1 MFAVY
6 VVDVPKTPILE
17 NTNVSDKIDNSLVIV
32 SLLFTSTAINTL
44 KYWYV
49 DANCPNQLT
58 YSSHLFYYLMPLKNM
73 AMTFVKYVK
82 VHENFLLNCSW
93 EWPRFQMRGGGSSM
107 TMITTSVIYSHRS
120 IAELACFSESHRH
133 TKLQVLI
140 GICNW
145 FSFVRTLKH

>member
-1 MFAVY
+1 MCGMRGGHFNCAMGHIDSSICTYNMFAVY

-17 NTNVSDKIDNSLVIV
+17 NTNVSDKIYNSLAIV

-93 EWPRFQMRGGGSSM
+93 E
-107 TMITTSVIYSHRS
+107 
-120 IAELACFSESHRH
+120 
-133 TKLQVLI
+133 
-140 GICNW
+140 
-145 FSFVRTLKH
+145 